1 MARTPFAGAVGI
13 MVPAGV
19 HLTFTPVHDE
29 HGRGRGR
36 ARYRSGACLGSLEGR
51 QAPLAFNP
59 TFCSVAI
66 CTEEADPTQ
75 MAPGDTNVGSSLYE
89 ASRVKRCFAEICN
102 IL

>member
-1 MARTPFAGAVGI
+1 